1 MRKLLIILLIAIVA
15 CSTVEEFDTD
25 DFLLEKINFDP
36 KAFIEAWKKVK
47 DVILKAIKFLKDNGF
62 YEPIVNFLQQ
72 KAKPKAMKFCVEKI
86 KDEGICT
93 SIVNFVFKFVK

>member
-1 MRKLLIILLIAIVA
+1 MLNSRRIWHWWLFIRKN
-15 CSTVEEFDTD
+15 
-25 DFLLEKINFDP
+25 KFDP
-36 KAFIEAWKKVK
+36 RAFIEAWKKVK

-93 SIVNFVFKFVK
+93 EIVNFVFKFVK

>member
-1 MRKLLIILLIAIVA
+1 M
-15 CSTVEEFDTD
+15 
-25 DFLLEKINFDP
+25 
-36 KAFIEAWKKVK
+36 
-47 DVILKAIKFLKDNGF
+47 KDNGF

-93 SIVNFVFKFVK
+93 EIVNFVFKFVK